1 MSREKKRRMFWYQVD
16 DCEAVS
22 RHLEKMARK
31 GWRLEGVD
39 NWFYTY
45 RRSEP
50 LEERY
55 TVTFFP
61 DASYFDPGL
70 TEGQETYVAYC
81 RAAGWELAASYGP
94 VQYFRTT
101 DPDAPPI
108 ETDETIKLAGIRR
121 TMRKCFLPTY
131 IMLLLLSLT
140 SRLARYG
147 PRDLFYSNMRLGQT
161 LLMLGTFLFSV
172 GMLGDYFI
180 WLLRSQYAVK
190 HGGGCKKPHTRFRL
204 ALNMFMIGL
213 CGIAVIGYMTDDAWM
228 RGIFMFQLAV
238 YLGCIVLGRWLLRKL
253 KANNT
258 DRNTA
263 RAAYFGFAIV
273 GALAVG
279 IVSTFLLFRLI
290 DAGIIRTRPEPVDT
304 YAYTSP
310 DGSFTYT
317 RDVYDDPL
325 PVTLED
331 LGYAVTPNDHCSY
344 EETTER
350 SLLAVHSHYTQRPL
364 NFESSLPELFFE
376 TYDSRWP
383 RVLEKSWEELIARH
397 TAWYDPQIMERL
409 DPAPWGALE
418 AYRQEGLTFYYL
430 YYPSRIITFWLSE
443 EATVEQ
449 MNAIVQALRP

>member
-1 MSREKKRRMFWYQVD
+1 MSREKKRRMFWYQAD

-31 GWRLEGVD
+31 GWRLEDVD

-70 TEGQETYVAYC
+70 TEGQETYAEYC
-81 RAAGWELAASYGP
+81 RAVGWELAASYGP

-101 DPDAPPI
+101 NPDAPPI
-108 ETDETIKLAGIRR
+108 ETDETIKLASIRR
-121 TMRKCFLPTY
+121 TMRKSFLPTH

-147 PRDLFYSNMRLGQT
+147 PLDLFYSNMRLGQT
-161 LLMLGTFLFSV
+161 LLMLGIFLFSV

-204 ALNMFMIGL
+204 ALNMFMIAL
-213 CGIAVIGYMTDDAWM
+213 CGVALLGYMTDAAWM
-228 RGIFMFQLAV
+228 RGVLMFQLAV
-238 YLGCIVLGRWLLRKL
+238 CLGCIFLGRWFFRKL
-253 KANNT
+253 KAGNT
-258 DRNTA
+258 DRDIA

-273 GALAVG
+273 GALAIG
-279 IVSTFLLFRLI
+279 IGGSFLLFRLI
-290 DAGIIRTRPEPVDT
+290 DARIIRTRPEPVDT
-304 YAYTSP
+304 YVYTSP

-325 PVTLED
+325 PITLEE
-331 LGYAVTPNDHCSY
+331 LGYTVTPHDHCSY

-364 NFESSLPELFFE
+364 NFESDLPELFFQ

-383 RVLEKSWEELIARH
+383 RILEKSWEELIARD

-418 AYRQEGLTFYYL
+418 AYRQEGLTIYYL
-430 YYPSRIITFWLSE
+430 YYPSRIVTFWLSE
-443 EATVEQ
+443 EAAAEQ
-449 MNAIVQALRP
+449 MNAIAQALRP